1 MREPKE
7 NLEGYLVAVQKLNDC
22 VGYIKQNS
30 KAAIQL
36 LEEAADTVMQPENI
50 GSDKARA
57 RRITDALAALK
68 SHRAGEDHCI
78 SPANSMLRIGEI
90 ATFCLLCSISSMR
103 FVVSAEAQWH
113 NPLPTRN
120 LSVQVRSR

>member
-7 NLEGYLVAVQKLNDC
+7 NLEGYLVAVQKLNEC

-50 GSDKARA
+50 GTDNVRV

-68 SHRAGEDHCI
+68 SHRAGEITILKLLPILCQFHVKSRCRGL
-78 SPANSMLRIGEI
+78 SGTRSQNPGRPAI
-90 ATFCLLCSISSMR
+90 ASCT
-103 FVVSAEAQWH
+103 
-113 NPLPTRN
+113 
-120 LSVQVRSR
+120 

>member
-7 NLEGYLVAVQKLNDC
+7 NLEGYLVAVQKLNEC

-50 GSDKARA
+50 GMDNARV

-68 SHRAGEDHCI
+68 SHRAGEITMLYC
-78 SPANSMLRIGEI
+78 PFYVNSTVRVGV
-90 ATFCLLCSISSMR
+90 
-103 FVVSAEAQWH
+103 VVSVEPDHKILAALQSH
-113 NPLPTRN
+113 RARKTT
-120 LSVQVRSR
+120 V